1 MFGAFKSMMVP
12 AGLRKSPWRS
22 SVGVLL
28 LIAAATVG
36 SYSVVLSQ
44 TMTTNVG
51 TGSQGSSVGATGI
64 TTSLDLPGAVHV
76 DPFGLYIADTG
87 NNRILFIDEST
98 GIPAVIAGTGVAGF
112 SGDGAAA
119 SLAQL
124 NAPIGVFV
132 TPSGNVYVADSGN
145 HRIRLIANGD
155 ITTIAGTGVAGASGD
170 DGAAIEAR
178 LSAPTQLFV
187 SGNGDSIFVADTG
200 NHRIRVITGSSIS
213 TFAGTGEAGFFGDDS
228 LAVKAQLDGPS
239 GVFSDSTSG
248 RLYITDTNNH
258 RIRYV
263 SSDGKMHTLAGSSLP
278 NFGGDGGAPADA
290 GLAFPRGLFVDAE
303 GNLYIAD
310 TFNQR
315 VRRVNARGN
324 VTTIAGDGIFDYA
337 GDGGPANHA
346 QVRSP
351 VDVTVDS
358 LGQILI
364 ADRDN
369 HRIRLID
376 PDNSA
381 VQGGIGAPQ
390 RETQLFSIAFTGDGT
405 TSVDSLAL
413 TLFGFPDDLD
423 VAGNFVE
430 FRLFESTDA
439 TLDTSGVPD
448 ELVGSIG
455 SSDVMLGIPFTIGLE
470 SPSTPASGVERHY
483 LVSALV
489 ETTATEHDSIWVS
502 FATGDLLTSTG
513 GRGMVRANSDTM
525 GVLEIDVVA
534 THLAFTTQPAG
545 SISGIALDVPP
556 VVEARDDLDFLDT
569 DFDDAI
575 TLTTNAPGTLQFNTA
590 TAVNAVATFPNL
602 TYFPT
607 VDEESFSLTADD
619 ETIGDEGDLGTV
631 SSDLITSS
639 SVNDPPVVAITPFTM
654 FEDGTSIRPLSAFVT
669 DVDDTELT
677 IEVTSDRLQIAFD
690 GEQITLVP
698 DADFSGNAS
707 LTISAEDAF
716 GAQSQDTATIEVIAV
731 NDSPVLTLPQSLT
744 ISEDDSLELDLHA
757 LVEDSDDDV
766 GDLEF
771 VISPSAD
778 LISDFNQETGV
789 LRLWTAPDSS
799 GSFTVII
806 AVNDDLSSVADT
818 IDVLIL
824 DIDDPPQIVDLTRL
838 FLEAGSPTQLDLD
851 TLVTDDEDVGQI
863 SWNVLAGS
871 GLSVIVNAQ
880 ERTLTINPI
889 PGFVGA
895 SSLAFTATDAQDG
908 ADSENVEVLVLA
920 PGEEP
925 PGPELPADFDSS
937 GRVDLEDFFLFA
949 DAFGTTDENL
959 GWDPDFDLDASLIVD
974 FDDFF
979 LFADAF
985 GSTAD

>member
-1 MFGAFKSMMVP
+1 M
-12 AGLRKSPWRS
+12 
-22 SVGVLL
+22 LL
-28 LIAAATVG
+28 LIAAATAGSPSVG
-36 SYSVVLSQ
+36 LSQ
-44 TMTTNVG
+44 TITTNVG
-51 TGSQGSSVGATGI
+51 TGSQGSGVGATGI

-87 NNRILFIDEST
+87 NNRILFVDEAS
-98 GIPAVIAGTGVAGF
+98 GVPAVIAGTGVAGF

-132 TPSGNVYVADSGN
+132 TPSGNIYVADSGN
-145 HRIRLIANGD
+145 HRIRLIANGN
-155 ITTIAGTGVAGASGD
+155 ITTIAGTGEAGASGD
-170 DGAAIEAR
+170 NGAAIEAQ

-187 SGNGDSIFVADTG
+187 TGNGDSVFVADTG
-200 NHRIRVITGSSIS
+200 NHRIRVITGSTIS
-213 TFAGTGEAGFFGDDS
+213 TVAGTGTAGFFGDDS

-248 RLYITDTNNH
+248 RLYIADTNNH

-263 SSDGKMHTLAGSSLP
+263 SSDRKMHALAGSSLP
-278 NFGGDGGAPADA
+278 NYGGDGGAPEDA
-290 GLAFPRGLFVDAE
+290 GLAFPRGLFADAE
-303 GNLYIAD
+303 GNLYVAD

-315 VRRVNARGN
+315 VRRINARGN
-324 VTTIAGDGIFDYA
+324 VTTITGDGIFGYA

-369 HRIRLID
+369 HRIRRID

-381 VQGGIGAPQ
+381 VQAGIVGPQ

-405 TSVDSLAL
+405 SSVDSLTL
-413 TLFGFPDDLD
+413 TVLGVPGDLD
-423 VAGNFVE
+423 VAENFVE

-439 TLDTSGVPD
+439 TLDTSGVAD

-455 SSDVMLGIPFTIGLE
+455 GSDVTLGAPFTIELE

-489 ETTATEHDSIWVS
+489 ETTATEHDSIWAS

-513 GRGMVRANSDTM
+513 GRGMARANSDTM

-534 THLAFTTQPAG
+534 THLTFATQPAG
-545 SISGIALDVPP
+545 SISGIALSVVP
-556 VVEARDDLDFLDT
+556 VVEARDDLSFLDA
-569 DFDDAI
+569 DFDDTI

-607 VDEESFSLTADD
+607 ADEESFSLTADD
-619 ETIGDEGDLGTV
+619 ETTGAEGDLATV
-631 SSDLITSS
+631 SSDVITSS

-654 FEDGTSIRPLSAFVT
+654 FEDATSIRQVSEFVT

-677 IEVTSDRLQIAFD
+677 IQVTSDHLQIAVD
-690 GEQITLVP
+690 GGEITLVP
-698 DADFSGNAS
+698 EADFSGEAS

-716 GAQSQDTATIEVIAV
+716 GAQSQATATIEIIAV
-731 NDSPVLTLPQSLT
+731 NDPPVLTVPQSLT
-744 ISEDDSLELDLHA
+744 ISEDDSLELDLSA
-757 LVEDSDDDV
+757 RTEDPDDDF

-771 VISPSAD
+771 LITPSVD
-778 LISDFNQETGV
+778 LISDFNEDTGV

-806 AVNDDLSSVADT
+806 AVNDDLSTAVDT
-818 IDVLIL
+818 MEVEIL
-824 DIDDPPQIVDLTRL
+824 DIDDPPQIVVLSPL
-838 FLEAGSPTQLDLD
+838 FLEAGSGTQLGLD
-851 TLVTDDEDVGQI
+851 TLVTDDSDVGLI
-863 SWNVLAGS
+863 TWNVLAGS
-871 GLSVIVNAQ
+871 GLSVSVDAQ
-880 ERTLTINPI
+880 ERTVIINPI
-889 PGFVGA
+889 PGFIGA
-895 SSLAFTATDAQDG
+895 SSLVFTATDAQNG
-908 ADSENVEVLVLA
+908 ADSENVDVLVLA

-925 PGPELPADFDSS
+925 PAPQLTADFDSS

-949 DAFGTTDENL
+949 DAFGSTDESL
-959 GWDPDFDLDASLIVD
+959 GWDSAFDLDASQIVD

-985 GSTAD
+985 GTTVE